1 MKTPWSGEP
10 PTKGTPSCGV
20 RPTKETPLCGVRP
33 TRETPSSG
41 ALPATSPSSG
51 IEAVKSRSTLR
62 SEGTTTMRTWLCV
75 TLLNPIIALGARP
88 WRRAQVLRDDTGW
101 TSLPPAAQMYV
112 ATVTLTGV
120 VVMARFFPTTCSR
133 PWMLASLIAFS
144 CITSLW
150 KVTLPLG
157 FTSGSTLS
165 VSYAADLMA
174 LLLLGPNHA
183 MVVAVAGAWTQC
195 TFRAKEPYPWY
206 RTAFSVA
213 AEAITMQATGVVY
226 GVLADTSALMPLSF
240 LAKGLVAAIATYFVV
255 NTGLVAGAIG
265 LSTRRSVWAV
275 WYENFLWSAPSFMV
289 AGGAGAVAALVI
301 DRGNPWLAILML
313 APVYLSYR
321 SYYVFLG
328 RVEDERRHFEETERL
343 HSETID
349 ALLQARRAETSLAE
363 EKERLAVTLRSIGEG
378 VITTDLEGHVLL
390 INQAAETLTGWTLEE
405 GAGRS
410 LDAVFRS
417 IEPETREPRS

>member
-1 MKTPWSGEP
+1 MGHLRRRGHRGMGNLRRRRHRCVGYVGRGRHRRVGHFRRPVRRVGSKLRRAAALCDL
-10 PTKGTPSCGV
+10 KGQ
-20 RPTKETPLCGVRP
+20 
-33 TRETPSSG
+33 
-41 ALPATSPSSG
+41 
-51 IEAVKSRSTLR
+51 
-62 SEGTTTMRTWLCV
+62 TMRKWLCV

-226 GVLADTSALMPLSF
+226 GV
-240 LAKGLVAAIATYFVV
+240 
-255 NTGLVAGAIG
+255 
-265 LSTRRSVWAV
+265 
-275 WYENFLWSAPSFMV
+275 
-289 AGGAGAVAALVI
+289 
-301 DRGNPWLAILML
+301 
-313 APVYLSYR
+313 
-321 SYYVFLG
+321 
-328 RVEDERRHFEETERL
+328 
-343 HSETID
+343 
-349 ALLQARRAETSLAE
+349 
-363 EKERLAVTLRSIGEG
+363 
-378 VITTDLEGHVLL
+378 
-390 INQAAETLTGWTLEE
+390 
-405 GAGRS
+405 
-410 LDAVFRS
+410 
-417 IEPETREPRS
+417 